1 MSRSETVVGLHRRAD
16 SGAVDPH
23 ARDLLDG
30 VDAVLAGWVV
40 GQVERV
46 MLAWRGEI
54 PPEVASAAVAA
65 GEQARR
71 HTVTTL
77 AALLDQ
83 DVDDQRQ
90 TPLTLLRA
98 AVRYPTAVL
107 ADAGVPPVERD
118 AFAVRAFPQDLY
130 DLSPASYADIDPALV
145 GPGLAWGAAKA
156 MAHRRRH
163 APPAS

>member
-1 MSRSETVVGLHRRAD
+1 M
-16 SGAVDPH
+16 DPH

-40 GQVERV
+40 GQVERI

-71 HTVTTL
+71 HTIPTL

-107 ADAGVPPVERD
+107 ADAGVPPVEREP
-118 AFAVRAFPQDLY
+118 FTVRAFPQDLY

-163 APPAS
+163 APPAP